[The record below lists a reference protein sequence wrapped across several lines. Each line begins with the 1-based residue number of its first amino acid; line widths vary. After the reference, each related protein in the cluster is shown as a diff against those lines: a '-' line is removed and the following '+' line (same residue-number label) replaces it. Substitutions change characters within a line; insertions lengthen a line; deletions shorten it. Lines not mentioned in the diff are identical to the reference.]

1 MLKGHVFS
9 EQYFKSEI
17 FALFIDT
24 FLNGMCG
31 VSNNY
36 KNGMEISTNGSTVT
50 VQSGVV
56 CIRGRFVE
64 EDTSTSIDAGTS
76 NNYCKLVIEIDL
88 DKENTSSSNF
98 LQASYKVVT
107 ATSNYPNLTQTNI
120 VKNNAGVYQY
130 ELARFRTTSSGI
142 TDFKDMRTF
151 LDFDSLYNLIKQKL
165 AAIEDESIFGNY
177 LSKEK
182 YGAVLLGEGTNTSNS
197 IQLNNTIEA
206 YKKIEVYNTANSLI
220 GTYYNSNAGTTAR
233 IGLSSNDYDGNNQI
247 LHMGILTINGTTAT
261 ASGIRQNSWSR
272 NAGSNSINVSPQKMY
287 VGKILGYKE
296 F

>member
-36 KNGMEISTNGSTVT
+36 KNGMQISTNGSTVT

-64 EDTSTSIDAGTS
+64 EDTSTSIDAGTA

-98 LQASYKVVT
+98 LQAAYKIVT
-107 ATSNYPNLTQTNI
+107 STSNYPNLTQTNI

-130 ELARFRTTSSGI
+130 ELARFKTSTNGI
-142 TDFKDMRTF
+142 TDFQDMRTF
-151 LDFDSLYNLIKQKL
+151 LDFESLYTLIENKL
-165 AAIEDESIFGNY
+165 AELEDDSIFGNY
-177 LSKEK
+177 MSKAN
-182 YGAVLLGEGTNTSNS
+182 YAGTVLGTGTSASNS
-197 IQLNNTIEA
+197 IQLSSDIAN
-206 YKKIEVYNTANSLI
+206 YKKIEIYNTAGSLI
-220 GTYYNSNAGTTAR
+220 GTY
-233 IGLSSNDYDGNNQI
+233 I
-247 LHMGILTINGTTAT
+247 
-261 ASGIRQNSWSR
+261 
-272 NAGSNSINVSPQKMY
+272 
-287 VGKILGYKE
+287 
-296 F
+296 